1 MSQTIYLPMDEVTVN
16 VGYKSE
22 KYRKEYS
29 CVQYGTDLAGSAR
42 MVHASATGTIE
53 TIGTDSDG
61 TIFVVVRYEDVKCYD
76 GKVRTVWVKYGHLI
90 RCQLDPGYEVED
102 GELLGSYEGGYLHV
116 EMALEYD
123 PELNPVFNSSKR
135 TYDNTVA
142 PYLVWKAREKDDP
155 DNGLYK
161 QTIATN
167 DAWLKA
173 GWVNLVDI
181 LDFSE
186 YDGEEIPE
194 EKPTE
199 EPDDEEEQPSEKPD
213 TPDEPSTPSDP
224 SDWEMKFKSLTYDL
238 CALIKKY
245 NKD

>member
-22 KYRKEYS
+22 KYQKEYG
-29 CVQYGTDLAGSAR
+29 CTQYGTDLACSAR
-42 MVHASATGTIE
+42 MVHASAVGTIE
-53 TIGTDSDG
+53 TIETDTDG
-61 TIFVVVRYEDVKCYD
+61 TIFAVVRYEDVKCYD
-76 GKVRTVWVKYGHLI
+76 GKVRTVWVKYGHLA

-102 GELLGSYEGGYLHV
+102 GELLGSFEGGYLHV

-123 PELNPVFNSSKR
+123 PELKPVFNSSKR
-135 TYDNTVA
+135 TYDNTIA

-161 QTIATN
+161 QSIATN
-167 DAWLKA
+167 DAWLNA

-186 YDGEEIPE
+186 YDGEDIPE
-194 EKPTE
+194 EKPSE
-199 EPDDEEEQPSEKPD
+199 KPDDEEEQPSEKPD

-224 SDWEMKFKSLTYDL
+224 SNWEMKFKSLTYDL

>member
-1 MSQTIYLPMDEVTVN
+1 M
-16 VGYKSE
+16 
-22 KYRKEYS
+22 
-29 CVQYGTDLAGSAR
+29 
-42 MVHASATGTIE
+42 
-53 TIGTDSDG
+53 
-61 TIFVVVRYEDVKCYD
+61 
-76 GKVRTVWVKYGHLI
+76 KYGHLA

-102 GELLGSYEGGYLHV
+102 GELLGSFEGGYLHV

-123 PELNPVFNSSKR
+123 PELNPVFNGSKR
-135 TYDNTVA
+135 TYDNTIA

-186 YDGEEIPE
+186 YDGEE
-194 EKPTE
+194 
-199 EPDDEEEQPSEKPD
+199 EQPSEKPD

-224 SDWEMKFKSLTYDL
+224 SDWEMRFKSLTYDL